1 LLTTEPFDKE
11 KFKTSMAQLRDVA
24 SQYKTALNNALADMA
39 EKFSPAERKLLHDWR
54 ENRRPWLHK
63 KGDDKK
69 HE

>member
-1 LLTTEPFDKE
+1 
-11 KFKTSMAQLRDVA
+11 
-24 SQYKTALNNALADMA
+24 MA

-63 KGDDKK
+63 KGYDKK